1 MNAMPWTSTNS
12 LFGGRMVCNNASILR
27 LFTQTDTQICLQLVL
42 NVCLGSS
49 VPILNACV
57 EMSQGRMGV

>member
-1 MNAMPWTSTNS
+1 
-12 LFGGRMVCNNASILR
+12 MVCNNASILR

-57 EMSQGRMGV
+57 EMSQGQMGV

>member
-1 MNAMPWTSTNS
+1 
-12 LFGGRMVCNNASILR
+12 MVCNNASILR
-27 LFTQTDTQICLQLVL
+27 LFTQTDTQTCLQLVL